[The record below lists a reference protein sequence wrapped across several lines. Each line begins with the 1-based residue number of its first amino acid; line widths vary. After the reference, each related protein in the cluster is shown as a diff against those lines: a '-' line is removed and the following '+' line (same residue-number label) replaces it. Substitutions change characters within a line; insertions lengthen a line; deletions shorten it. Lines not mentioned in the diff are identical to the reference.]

1 VALRGASATQ
11 RWSSWRG
18 SRRRSGSRCAT
29 SSTTTNRALRRPFAG
44 TLHFFKWSRPLVA
57 LCVLLSPVGAV
68 GQYRVYVGNSAR
80 FLGQSPSLS
89 ILEAGNPFSLGE
101 SPAPEHPRALAVL
114 PDGTRLYSIGDDLV
128 VRNPLTRTTIDS
140 LPITGTDLAISPNGR
155 ALYVMA
161 WDQLHVVNTDPLSVL
176 SSYDVG
182 GGGFSRVAPSPN
194 GSTLY
199 VAPARGDRVIQVN
212 LAKGTI
218 RYTPVRDGN
227 LAALAVAPDG
237 SFLYALANRI
247 YVVDTATNALV
258 KTIPIDDLLSPSDL
272 AIAPNGRFAYVT
284 VPCGNSGRCDQGSI
298 RVVPIDT
305 VQHRVTGAVGGLS
318 SGGTYPC
325 NESVRVAIAPTSTQ
339 AYVTDPC
346 TAPGAVHVVD
356 AAVPASGQFTK
367 TIYVGDDPGA
377 LAIGVAAAG
386 AATPTSTSTPTRTAT
401 SVIRTAT
408 ATPSQ
413 TPTITTAAA
422 TPEDAI
428 DATGDWTFNAAG
440 QHCSSEITQ
449 TRQVLIAR
457 VSCGGTV
464 LDLNGWIDLI
474 TGYFQTGPGICAA
487 KGFVE
492 RPTNVQPRMT
502 LTGSLTC
509 PSLSG
514 SLDGIQDLASGVSPT
529 PSRTPTR
536 PVLTATVSAT
546 PTPSATASPTVPATR
561 TPTIT
566 PVTTPPA
573 GAIDAAG
580 RWALTIG
587 GMACEAEVTQNLQ
600 TLAISGT
607 CPLFA
612 FEMQGSIDLL
622 TGAFQAVGTTTGCS
636 PLSADGTVAPS
647 GSILVG
653 GVVCPSFAGALTGS
667 RQASATPSPAP
678 TSTAPIPTS
687 SPSATSPPAE
697 TATAT
702 ASPTSTGSATGTVT
716 AATPTTPVVV
726 VVGGSGHPGE
736 SVSMTMALDA
746 DSALEA
752 VGLDAEIRFD
762 AAVTHPLQPLHD
774 HCTLDARLAATHG
787 LGTQLLADDVLLVS
801 IYVTGVPAILPALGN
816 GPMVSCDFGIA
827 PTATGGPTTLILQAV
842 ALTDGEALP
851 LTASVHNGTIIV
863 LAPSPTPTDIAPSP
877 SPTSAWTA
885 PPQSPTISPTPFVEC
900 AGDCDRDGLVT
911 VAELIEGVRMS
922 LGMLSVEH
930 CAALDRDGNASVTV
944 DELVVAV
951 RAALSSCAG

>member
-1 VALRGASATQ
+1 M
-11 RWSSWRG
+11 
-18 SRRRSGSRCAT
+18 
-29 SSTTTNRALRRPFAG
+29 
-44 TLHFFKWSRPLVA
+44 
-57 LCVLLSPVGAV
+57 GAV

-80 FLGQSPSLS
+80 FLSQSPSLS

-101 SPAPEHPRALAVL
+101 SFAPEHPLALAVL

-128 VRNPLTRTTIDS
+128 VRNPLTRMTIDS
-140 LPITGTDLAISPNGR
+140 LPITGSDLAISPDGQ

-161 WDQLHVVNTDPLSVL
+161 GDQVHVVNTDPLSVL

-182 GGGFSRVAPSPN
+182 GDGFSRVAPSPN

-212 LAKGTI
+212 LAKGTV

-227 LAALAVAPDG
+227 LTALAVAPDG

-272 AIAPNGRFAYVT
+272 AIASNGRFAYVT

-356 AAVPASGQFTK
+356 ATVPASGQFTQ

-377 LAIGVAAAG
+377 LAIGVAANG
-386 AATPTSTSTPTRTAT
+386 AATATSTSTPTRTPT

-408 ATPSQ
+408 ATPTQ
-413 TPTITTAAA
+413 TPAITTAAT

-428 DATGDWTFNAAG
+428 DATGDWTFDAAG
-440 QHCSSEITQ
+440 QHCSAEITQ

-464 LDLNGWIDLI
+464 LDLKGWIDLI
-474 TGYFQTGPGICAA
+474 TGYFQTDPGICAA

-502 LTGSLTC
+502 FTGSLTC

-514 SLDGIQDLASGVSPT
+514 SLDGIRALAGGASPT

-546 PTPSATASPTVPATR
+546 PTPSATASPTVPPSR
-561 TPTIT
+561 SPTIT
-566 PVTTPPA
+566 PVMTPPA
-573 GAIDAAG
+573 AIDATG

-587 GMACEAEVTQNLQ
+587 GMACEADVTQNLQ

-612 FEMQGSIDLL
+612 FEMQGSIDLF
-622 TGAFQAVGTTTGCS
+622 TGAFQAVGTATGCS
-636 PLSADGTVAPS
+636 PLTADGTVAPS
-647 GSILVG
+647 GNTLVG
-653 GVVCPSFAGALTGS
+653 AIVCPGFAGAMTGS
-667 RQASATPSPAP
+667 RQTSAPPSP
-678 TSTAPIPTS
+678 TATWTVAIPTS
-687 SPSATSPPAE
+687 SPTVTSPPAE
-697 TATAT
+697 SATAT
-702 ASPTSTGSATGTVT
+702 GSPTSTGSATSTVT
-716 AATPTTPVVV
+716 VAPPTTPVVA
-726 VVGGSGHPGE
+726 VVGGSGYPGD
-736 SVSMTMALDA
+736 SVSLTVTLDA
-746 DSALEA
+746 DSALQA

-762 AAVTHPLQPLHD
+762 AAVVHPLQTRHH
-774 HCTLDARLAATHG
+774 HCALDARLAATHG
-787 LGTQLLADDVLLVS
+787 LSTQLLADDVLVVS
-801 IYVTGVPAILPALGN
+801 IYVTGVPAILPAFGN

-827 PTATGGPTTLILQAV
+827 PTAAGGVTTLILQAV
-842 ALTDGEALP
+842 ALTDMQAHP
-851 LTASVHNGTIIV
+851 LTATVHDGAFTV
-863 LAPSPTPTDIAPSP
+863 LDPSPTPTDVAPSP
-877 SPTSAWTA
+877 APTSAWTA
-885 PPQSPTISPTPFVEC
+885 PPQSPTLPPTPNVEC
-900 AGDCDRDGLVT
+900 PGDCDRNGMVT

-922 LGMLSVEH
+922 LGTLSVEH
-930 CAALDRDGNASVTV
+930 CAALDHSGDGEITV
-944 DELVVAV
+944 EELIAAV
-951 RAALSSCAG
+951 GAALGGC